1 MKESRGLDRIREM
14 SRLGLPGEMFVLAAL
29 RETGAVIPGAAAAFF
44 WLDAAGRVVNC
55 CAERL
60 PPGNGRGASSSWT
73 DDSSF
78 THSVLEAN
86 GARDII
92 PRDIGARGR
101 PRARICVYRGEAGI
115 PFGERDIAVIDEAVR
130 YLAHGLEHQAAPDE
144 ASRCDALVVAS
155 EELLVCDGGGRVLH
169 ATEGSRT
176 MLLLASGIP
185 LSPSDLGRAEAASAA
200 LLAAMCAPPQRR
212 GGASPSMRSTLWGTF
227 SFRLHPLPNPGAAG
241 AGLSAVQVR
250 RHEPAQL
257 RMLDALGTTALSA
270 RQREVALLISLGRSN
285 AQIGQALCVSENTV
299 SYHVKSLFARFDV
312 HNRAGLTSRL
322 VTAGAGAD

>member
-1 MKESRGLDRIREM
+1 MKVSRGLDRIREM
-14 SRLGLPGEMFVLAAL
+14 SRLGLPGETFVLAAL
-29 RETGAVIPGAAAAFF
+29 RETDALVARGAAAFF

-60 PPGNGRGASSSWT
+60 PAGNGREASSSWA

-78 THSVLEAN
+78 TRSVLEAN
-86 GARDII
+86 GARDVVT
-92 PRDIGARGR
+92 RDIGPRGR
-101 PRARICVYRGEAGI
+101 PRARLCAYRGEAGI
-115 PFGERDIAVIDEAVR
+115 PFGARDVAAIDEAVR
-130 YLAHGLEHQAAPDE
+130 YLAHGLEHEAGPDE
-144 ASRCDALVVAS
+144 ASRCAPLVVAS
-155 EELLVCDGGGRVLH
+155 EELLVCDGEGRVLH

-176 MLLLASGIP
+176 LLLLASGIP
-185 LSPSDLGRAEAASAA
+185 LSPSGLARAEAASAA
-200 LLAAMCAPPQRR
+200 LLAAFCARPRR
-212 GGASPSMRSTLWGTF
+212 RDGASPSMRSTPWGAF

-241 AGLSAVQVR
+241 ADLSAVQVR

-257 RMLDALGTTALSA
+257 RMLDALGATALSA